1 MYIIPFMI
9 EGERF
14 SYENGRRLINEYVG
28 GQVRIF
34 MQETG
39 ARTTEIACAGTII
52 VIEREEVPLIIP
64 ADYGRIIIPKQGDY
78 EKVMPIKRPLF
89 TRPFFLVEDKFG
101 ILGWAEGNRFDLA
114 LAYNLGISDPELV
127 VDKQDTVVE
136 TRITDE
142 IAKLVFQ
149 N

>member
-1 MYIIPFMI
+1 MI
-9 EGERF
+9 EDERF
-14 SYENGRRLINEYVG
+14 FYENGRRLVNEYVG
-28 GQVRIF
+28 GQVKIF

-39 ARTTEIACAGTII
+39 IRTTEIECAGTKI
-52 VIEREEVPLIIP
+52 VVAREEVPLIIP
-64 ADYGRIIIPKQGDY
+64 AAYGRIIIPTQEDH
-78 EKVMPIKRPLF
+78 EEVMPIKKPLF
-89 TRPFFLVEDKFG
+89 TRPFFLVEDRFG

-127 VDKQDTVVE
+127 KDKQDTVVE

>member
-1 MYIIPFMI
+1 MI
-9 EGERF
+9 EGDKF
-14 SYENGRRLINEYVG
+14 FYEDGRRLINEYVG
-28 GQVRIF
+28 GQVKIF
-34 MQETG
+34 MQQTG
-39 ARTTEIACAGTII
+39 IRTTEIECAGTKI
-52 VIEREEVPLIIP
+52 VIAREEVPLIIP
-64 ADYGRIIIPKQGDY
+64 ADYGRIIIPKEGNY
-78 EKVMPIKRPLF
+78 EEVMPIKRPLF
-89 TRPFFLVEDKFG
+89 TKPFFLVEDKFG

-127 VDKQDTVVE
+127 RDKQDTVVE